1 MVVRIRLARF
11 GRKHRPFYRIVVA
24 DARSPR
30 DGRHLERVGTY
41 DPLPG
46 KDGIK
51 EVRLRADRIR
61 YWMACGAQP
70 TSKVAWLLGKA
81 GILPE
86 QPRPEPVAAPP
97 APAVGASEAAPP
109 APPAETAD
117 ADAAPAA
124 EAVAAVPPAPAVDAP
139 AQTRAFSSRRRLAPV
154 IGAVG
159 AFRSDLVVRR
169 IADDD
174 LDPCD

>member
-97 APAVGASEAAPP
+97 APA
-109 APPAETAD
+109 AETAD
-117 ADAAPAA
+117 ADAAPTA
-124 EAVAAVPPAPAVDAP
+124 EAVAAAPTAPAVDAP
-139 AQTRAFSSRRRLAPV
+139 AQTRAFSSRRRLAPMV
-154 IGAVG
+154 GAVG
-159 AFRSDLVVRR
+159 VFRSDVVVRR
-169 IADDD
+169 VVDDD
-174 LDPCD
+174 LDPCLTSE

>member
-86 QPRPEPVAAPP
+86 QPRPEPVAAP
-97 APAVGASEAAPP
+97 APAVDASEAAPP

-124 EAVAAVPPAPAVDAP
+124 EAVDAAPPAPAVDAP
-139 AQTRAFSSRRRLAPV
+139 AQTRAFSSRRRLAPM
-154 IGAVG
+154 VG
-159 AFRSDLVVRR
+159 AMGVFRSDIVVRR
-169 IADDD
+169 VADDD

>member
-86 QPRPEPVAAPP
+86 QPRPEPVAAP
-97 APAVGASEAAPP
+97 AAAVDASEAAPP
-109 APPAETAD
+109 APTVET
-117 ADAAPAA
+117 ADAAPALAA
-124 EAVAAVPPAPAVDAP
+124 EAVDAAPPAPAVDAP
-139 AQTRAFSSRRRLAPV
+139 AQTRAFSSRRRLAPM
-154 IGAVG
+154 VG
-159 AFRSDLVVRR
+159 AMGVFRSDIVVRR
-169 IADDD
+169 VADDD

>member
-97 APAVGASEAAPP
+97 APAVDASEAAPP
-109 APPAETAD
+109 APAVETAD

-124 EAVAAVPPAPAVDAP
+124 EAVDAAPPAPAVDAP
-139 AQTRAFSSRRRLAPV
+139 AQTRAFSSRRRLAPLV
-154 IGAVG
+154 GAVG
-159 AFRSDLVVRR
+159 VFRSDVVRR

>member
-97 APAVGASEAAPP
+97 APAVDASEAAPP
-109 APPAETAD
+109 APEVEK
-117 ADAAPAA
+117 ADAAPAG
-124 EAVAAVPPAPAVDAP
+124 EAVDAAPAPPTEAP
-139 AQTRAFSSRRRLAPV
+139 AQTRAFSSRRRLTPLV
-154 IGAVG
+154 GAVG
-159 AFRSDLVVRR
+159 VFRSDVVRR

-174 LDPCD
+174 LDTCD

>member
-86 QPRPEPVAAPP
+86 QPRPEPV
-97 APAVGASEAAPP
+97 
-109 APPAETAD
+109 ETAD

-124 EAVAAVPPAPAVDAP
+124 EAVDAAPSAPAVDAP
-139 AQTRAFSSRRRLAPV
+139 AQTRAFSSRRRLAPLV
-154 IGAVG
+154 GAVG
-159 AFRSDLVVRR
+159 VFRSDVVRR

>member
-86 QPRPEPVAAPP
+86 QPRPEPVAAPEPVAVP
-97 APAVGASEAAPP
+97 APAVDASEAAPP
-109 APPAETAD
+109 EPAAETAD
-117 ADAAPAA
+117 ADAAPTA
-124 EAVAAVPPAPAVDAP
+124 EAA
-139 AQTRAFSSRRRLAPV
+139 LKW
-154 IGAVG
+154 
-159 AFRSDLVVRR
+159 SDLAHESSGGRVDERC
-169 IADDD
+169 AS
-174 LDPCD
+174 

>member
-86 QPRPEPVAAPP
+86 QPRPEPVAAP
-97 APAVGASEAAPP
+97 APAVDASEAAPT
-109 APPAETAD
+109 AE
-117 ADAAPAA
+117 
-124 EAVAAVPPAPAVDAP
+124 
-139 AQTRAFSSRRRLAPV
+139 RN
-154 IGAVG
+154 
-159 AFRSDLVVRR
+159 VRR
-169 IADDD
+169 PETNGF
-174 LDPCD
+174 LLRECVESVYVECPRSVVGG

>member
-97 APAVGASEAAPP
+97 APAV
-109 APPAETAD
+109 
-117 ADAAPAA
+117 
-124 EAVAAVPPAPAVDAP
+124 DAP
-139 AQTRAFSSRRRLAPV
+139 AQTRAFSSRRRLTPLV
-154 IGAVG
+154 GAVG
-159 AFRSDLVVRR
+159 VFRSDVVRR

>member
-86 QPRPEPVAAPP
+86 QPRPEPVAAP
-97 APAVGASEAAPP
+97 AAAVDASEAAPP
-109 APPAETAD
+109 APPVEMAD
-117 ADAAPAA
+117 ADAAPTA
-124 EAVAAVPPAPAVDAP
+124 EAVDAP

>member
-86 QPRPEPVAAPP
+86 QPRPEPVAAPEP
-97 APAVGASEAAPP
+97 VVAPEPVAA
-109 APPAETAD
+109 E
-117 ADAAPAA
+117 PAA
-124 EAVAAVPPAPAVDAP
+124 AEAP
-139 AQTRAFSSRRRLAPV
+139 AQTRAFSSRRLAPLV
-154 IGAVG
+154 GAVG

-169 IADDD
+169 VVDDG
-174 LDPCD
+174 LDNM

>member
-86 QPRPEPVAAPP
+86 QPRPEPV
-97 APAVGASEAAPP
+97 
-109 APPAETAD
+109 ETAD

-124 EAVAAVPPAPAVDAP
+124 EAVRGP
-139 AQTRAFSSRRRLAPV
+139 
-154 IGAVG
+154 
-159 AFRSDLVVRR
+159 
-169 IADDD
+169 
-174 LDPCD
+174 

>member
-30 DGRHLERVGTY
+30 DGRHIERVGTY

-51 EVRLRADRIR
+51 EVRIRA
-61 YWMACGAQP
+61 
-70 TSKVAWLLGKA
+70 KVAWLLGKA

-86 QPRPEPVAAPP
+86 QPRPEPVQT
-97 APAVGASEAAPP
+97 S
-109 APPAETAD
+109 
-117 ADAAPAA
+117 
-124 EAVAAVPPAPAVDAP
+124 
-139 AQTRAFSSRRRLAPV
+139 TRAFSTQRRLAPL

-169 IADDD
+169 VVDE
-174 LDPCD
+174 LDPCG

>member
-97 APAVGASEAAPP
+97 APAV
-109 APPAETAD
+109 
-117 ADAAPAA
+117 
-124 EAVAAVPPAPAVDAP
+124 DAP
-139 AQTRAFSSRRRLAPV
+139 AQTRAFSSRRRLAPMV
-154 IGAVG
+154 GAVG
-159 AFRSDLVVRR
+159 VFRSDVVVRR
-169 IADDD
+169 VVDDD
-174 LDPCD
+174 LDPCLTSE

>member
-86 QPRPEPVAAPP
+86 QPRPEPVVAPEPIAAPP
-97 APAVGASEAAPP
+97 AAEA
-109 APPAETAD
+109 T
-117 ADAAPAA
+117 PAA
-124 EAVAAVPPAPAVDAP
+124 EAPAQ
-139 AQTRAFSSRRRLAPV
+139 QTRAFSSRRRLAPV
-154 IGAVG
+154 VGAVG
-159 AFRSDLVVRR
+159 AFRSDIVLRRVV
-169 IADDD
+169 DDD
-174 LDPCD
+174 LDNM

>member
-86 QPRPEPVAAPP
+86 QPRPEPVVAPEP
-97 APAVGASEAAPP
+97 VA
-109 APPAETAD
+109 
-117 ADAAPAA
+117 AAPAA
-124 EAVAAVPPAPAVDAP
+124 EAAEAPAQ
-139 AQTRAFSSRRRLAPV
+139 QTRAFSSRRLAPLV
-154 IGAVG
+154 GAVG

-169 IADDD
+169 VVDDG
-174 LDPCD
+174 LDNM

>member
-30 DGRHLERVGTY
+30 DGRHIERVGTY

-51 EVRLRADRIR
+51 EVRIRAERIR

-70 TSKVAWLLGKA
+70 SSKVAWLLGKA
-81 GILPE
+81 GILPK
-86 QPRPEPVAAPP
+86 QPRPEPVQT
-97 APAVGASEAAPP
+97 S
-109 APPAETAD
+109 
-117 ADAAPAA
+117 
-124 EAVAAVPPAPAVDAP
+124 
-139 AQTRAFSSRRRLAPV
+139 TRAFSTQRRLAPL

-169 IADDD
+169 VVDE
-174 LDPCD
+174 LDPCG

>member
-97 APAVGASEAAPP
+97 APAVDASEAAPP
-109 APPAETAD
+109 APAEPVDAAP
-117 ADAAPAA
+117 ADAAP
-124 EAVAAVPPAPAVDAP
+124 PAPPVDAP
-139 AQTRAFSSRRRLAPV
+139 AQTRAFSSRRRLAPL
-154 IGAVG
+154 VG
-159 AFRSDLVVRR
+159 AMGVFRSDIVVRR
-169 IADDD
+169 VADDD

>member
-97 APAVGASEAAPP
+97 APAV
-109 APPAETAD
+109 
-117 ADAAPAA
+117 
-124 EAVAAVPPAPAVDAP
+124 DAP
-139 AQTRAFSSRRRLAPV
+139 AQTRAFSSRRRLAPM
-154 IGAVG
+154 VG
-159 AFRSDLVVRR
+159 AMGVFRSDIVVRR

>member
-86 QPRPEPVAAPP
+86 QPRPEPVVAAP
-97 APAVGASEAAPP
+97 APA
-109 APPAETAD
+109 AD
-117 ADAAPAA
+117 APDSAPALAA
-124 EAVAAVPPAPAVDAP
+124 EAVDAAPPAPAVDAP

>member
-86 QPRPEPVAAPP
+86 QPRPVAAPEPVVAP
-97 APAVGASEAAPP
+97 APAAEATP
-109 APPAETAD
+109 AAETAD

-124 EAVAAVPPAPAVDAP
+124 EAVAAAQSAPAVDAP
-139 AQTRAFSSRRRLAPV
+139 AQTRAFSSRRRLAPM
-154 IGAVG
+154 VG
-159 AFRSDLVVRR
+159 AMGVFRSDIVVRR
-169 IADDD
+169 VADDD

>member
-86 QPRPEPVAAPP
+86 QPRPEPVAAPEP
-97 APAVGASEAAPP
+97 AAAAPAAEATP
-109 APPAETAD
+109 AAETAD

-124 EAVAAVPPAPAVDAP
+124 EAVAAAPPAPAVDAP
-139 AQTRAFSSRRRLAPV
+139 AQTRAFSSRRRLTPL
-154 IGAVG
+154 VG
-159 AFRSDLVVRR
+159 SVGVFRSDVVRR

>member
-86 QPRPEPVAAPP
+86 QPRPEPVVAPEPVAAPAPTADAPP
-97 APAVGASEAAPP
+97 A
-109 APPAETAD
+109 AE
-117 ADAAPAA
+117 
-124 EAVAAVPPAPAVDAP
+124 AP
-139 AQTRAFSSRRRLAPV
+139 AQTRAFSSRRLAPMV
-154 IGAVG
+154 GAVG

-169 IADDD
+169 VADDDD
-174 LDPCD
+174 LDNM

>member
-86 QPRPEPVAAPP
+86 QPRPEPVAAP
-97 APAVGASEAAPP
+97 APV
-109 APPAETAD
+109 T
-117 ADAAPAA
+117 AAPAA
-124 EAVAAVPPAPAVDAP
+124 EAPAAEAPAQ
-139 AQTRAFSSRRRLAPV
+139 QTRAFSSRRLAPLV
-154 IGAVG
+154 GAVG
-159 AFRSDLVVRR
+159 AFRSDIVVRR
-169 IADDD
+169 VADDDD
-174 LDPCD
+174 LDNM

>member
-86 QPRPEPVAAPP
+86 QPRPEPVAARRNA
-97 APAVGASEAAPP
+97 APERGSVFRDEARIVEGRSLRRKAPQRLAVGAVDMPRVEAEHARGRREPRRHVW
-109 APPAETAD
+109 AQASLEGSTD
-117 ADAAPAA
+117 ALF
-124 EAVAAVPPAPAVDAP
+124 V
-139 AQTRAFSSRRRLAPV
+139 
-154 IGAVG
+154 
-159 AFRSDLVVRR
+159 
-169 IADDD
+169 
-174 LDPCD
+174 C

>member
-86 QPRPEPVAAPP
+86 QPRSEPVVAPEPVAAP
-97 APAVGASEAAPP
+97 AAEA
-109 APPAETAD
+109 T
-117 ADAAPAA
+117 PAA
-124 EAVAAVPPAPAVDAP
+124 EAPAQ
-139 AQTRAFSSRRRLAPV
+139 QTRAFSSRRLAPLV
-154 IGAVG
+154 GAVG
-159 AFRSDLVVRR
+159 AFRSDIVVRR
-169 IADDD
+169 VADDG
-174 LDPCD
+174 LDNM

>member
-86 QPRPEPVAAPP
+86 QPRPEPPAARSGSGP
-97 APAVGASEAAPP
+97 
-109 APPAETAD
+109 
-117 ADAAPAA
+117 APAA
-124 EAVAAVPPAPAVDAP
+124 ERRQRPGAVR
-139 AQTRAFSSRRRLAPV
+139 RARSRRGYAHPPWR
-154 IGAVG
+154 VG
-159 AFRSDLVVRR
+159 AFPGDCLRAARRRRRSR
-169 IADDD
+169 
-174 LDPCD
+174 

>member
-86 QPRPEPVAAPP
+86 QPRPEPVAAPEPAAAAP
-97 APAVGASEAAPP
+97 APEA
-109 APPAETAD
+109 T
-117 ADAAPAA
+117 PAA
-124 EAVAAVPPAPAVDAP
+124 EAPAQ
-139 AQTRAFSSRRRLAPV
+139 QTRAFSSRRLAPLV
-154 IGAVG
+154 GAVG
-159 AFRSDLVVRR
+159 AFRSDIVVRR
-169 IADDD
+169 GADDD
-174 LDPCD
+174 LDNM

>member
-1 MVVRIRLARF
+1 M
-11 GRKHRPFYRIVVA
+11 
-24 DARSPR
+24 
-30 DGRHLERVGTY
+30 
-41 DPLPG
+41 
-46 KDGIK
+46 
-51 EVRLRADRIR
+51 RLRADRIH

-97 APAVGASEAAPP
+97 APAVDASEAAPP
-109 APPAETAD
+109 APAAD
-117 ADAAPAA
+117 APDAAPALAA
-124 EAVAAVPPAPAVDAP
+124 EAVDAAPPAPAVDAP

-159 AFRSDLVVRR
+159 VFRSDVVRR

>member
-86 QPRPEPVAAPP
+86 QPRPEPVAAPEPVVAPEPVAAEP
-97 APAVGASEAAPP
+97 A
-109 APPAETAD
+109 
-117 ADAAPAA
+117 AA
-124 EAVAAVPPAPAVDAP
+124 EAPP
-139 AQTRAFSSRRRLAPV
+139 QTRAFSSRRLAPLV
-154 IGAVG
+154 GAVG
-159 AFRSDLVVRR
+159 AFRSDIVVRR
-169 IADDD
+169 VADDDD
-174 LDPCD
+174 LDNM

>member
-86 QPRPEPVAAPP
+86 QPRPVAAPEPVVAP
-97 APAVGASEAAPP
+97 APAAEA
-109 APPAETAD
+109 T
-117 ADAAPAA
+117 PAA
-124 EAVAAVPPAPAVDAP
+124 EAVAAAQSAPAVDAP
-139 AQTRAFSSRRRLAPV
+139 AQTRAFSSRRRLAPL
-154 IGAVG
+154 VG
-159 AFRSDLVVRR
+159 AMGVFRSDIVVRR
-169 IADDD
+169 VADDD

>member
-86 QPRPEPVAAPP
+86 QPRPEPVVAPEPAAAP
-97 APAVGASEAAPP
+97 APAVEAP
-109 APPAETAD
+109 
-117 ADAAPAA
+117 PAA
-124 EAVAAVPPAPAVDAP
+124 EAPP
-139 AQTRAFSSRRRLAPV
+139 QTRAFSSRRRLAPLV
-154 IGAVG
+154 GAVG
-159 AFRSDLVVRR
+159 AFRSDIVVRR
-169 IADDD
+169 VADNG
-174 LDPCD
+174 LDNM

>member
-86 QPRPEPVAAPP
+86 QPRPEPVAAPQ
-97 APAVGASEAAPP
+97 VH
-109 APPAETAD
+109 
-117 ADAAPAA
+117 
-124 EAVAAVPPAPAVDAP
+124 
-139 AQTRAFSSRRRLAPV
+139 
-154 IGAVG
+154 
-159 AFRSDLVVRR
+159 
-169 IADDD
+169 
-174 LDPCD
+174 

>member
-86 QPRPEPVAAPP
+86 QPRPEPVAAPEP
-97 APAVGASEAAPP
+97 VVAPEPVAA
-109 APPAETAD
+109 E
-117 ADAAPAA
+117 PAA
-124 EAVAAVPPAPAVDAP
+124 AEAP

-154 IGAVG
+154 VGAVG
-159 AFRSDLVVRR
+159 AFRSDIVVRR
-169 IADDD
+169 VADDD
-174 LDPCD
+174 GLDNM

>member
-86 QPRPEPVAAPP
+86 QPRPEPVATPP

-109 APPAETAD
+109 APPAEAT
-117 ADAAPAA
+117 
-124 EAVAAVPPAPAVDAP
+124 EAP
-139 AQTRAFSSRRRLAPV
+139 AQTRAFSSRRLAPLV
-154 IGAVG
+154 GAVG

-169 IADDD
+169 VVDDD
-174 LDPCD
+174 GLDNM